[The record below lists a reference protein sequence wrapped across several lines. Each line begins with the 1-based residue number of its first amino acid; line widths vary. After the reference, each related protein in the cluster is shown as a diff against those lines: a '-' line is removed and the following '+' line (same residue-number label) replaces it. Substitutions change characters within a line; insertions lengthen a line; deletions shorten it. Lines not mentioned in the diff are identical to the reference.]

1 MLTQKVKH
9 VPPSSDVS
17 SELEGLFPSC
27 SSRSSSMMQSHEDV
41 ITKANRLLTG
51 LRTSPAAILGRR
63 SRSKK
68 KRCRPSFVEK
78 ELYKNLVLISWTLST
93 GSARL

>member
-1 MLTQKVKH
+1 
-9 VPPSSDVS
+9 
-17 SELEGLFPSC
+17 
-27 SSRSSSMMQSHEDV
+27 MMQSHEDV

-68 KRCRPSFVEK
+68 KRRRPSFVEK
-78 ELYKNLVLISWTLST
+78 ELYKNLVLIEFLGHSPPEVQDFMTIINFIMRGHLAS
-93 GSARL
+93 LCL